1 VPALRRTRVLDV
13 LLGVIGAGLLFVIFS
28 VAGSPDRPEPPAT
41 VQVKRATVV
50 STVSADGNIEP
61 AQEVSLGFETGGR
74 LTALYVREGSRVR
87 RGQVLAR
94 VEDRPARAQVDSA
107 RADLASADAAL
118 RRTRLGRTVAELTE
132 NRRLADQSRAAV
144 RNAQRDL
151 AEARRVGTTNVST
164 LRRAVARARVSGEL
178 ADLRASVLRLAQ
190 ERFEVGAQAQLYAQ
204 ARRQVERVRSDLND
218 ALREEGGS
226 DTATTAGDLRTSP
239 DVSIQQNKLAAAERD
254 EQNAKSDLDTA
265 RANVRTYVRDVQSDR
280 STLRDAQRRLGDA
293 RDELSNGVATAQQ
306 QITTARNSLRTSEAQ
321 LDVTLAQN
329 GVDEQ
334 GPQAADLAADLAT
347 VAGARAS
354 LEQARKALG
363 DTELVA
369 PVDGVVGRVDA
380 EVGELVGSGGLS
392 GLDTESSGADQSGAG
407 QATGAGGA
415 GGTGTSTG
423 SSSGGEG
430 SSIITLARTQSLQVE
445 VGFDETD
452 AARIRPG
459 YTATIS
465 VDALPGRKF
474 AATVVDVDPIET
486 LVNNVVTYDI
496 TLVLDSPRGELKP
509 GMTATADVIV
519 DEATDVL
526 ALPRTAVRTP
536 AGAAPTVTVLRRD
549 GQAEPRLVV
558 TGLEGDTNVQIVG
571 GVGLGER
578 VVRAP
583 TDTPAPG
590 P

>member
-1 VPALRRTRVLDV
+1 MPALRRTRVLDV

-132 NRRLADQSRAAV
+132 NRRLADQSRVAV

-151 AEARRVGTTNVST
+151 AEARRVGTTNVT
-164 LRRAVARARVSGEL
+164 ELRRAVARAQVSGER
-178 ADLRASVLRLAQ
+178 ADLRASQLRLAQ
-190 ERFEVGAQAQLYAQ
+190 ERFEVSAQAQLYTQ
-204 ARRQVERVRSDLND
+204 AHQQVDRLREDLND
-218 ALREEGGS
+218 ALRDEE
-226 DTATTAGDLRTSP
+226 TSGTSADNFRSSP
-239 DVSIQQNKLAAAERD
+239 EVEILQNKLAAAERD

-265 RANVRTYVRDVQSDR
+265 RANVRTYTRDVQADR
-280 STLRDAQRRLGDA
+280 SAVRDATRRLGDA
-293 RDELSNGVATAQQ
+293 RGELSNGIATAQQ
-306 QITTARNSLRTSEAQ
+306 QVTTARNSLRTSEAQ

-334 GPQAADLAADLAT
+334 GPQAADLAADLAA
-347 VAGARAS
+347 VAGARSS

-363 DTELVA
+363 DTQLVA
-369 PVDGVVGRVDA
+369 PMDGVVGRVDA
-380 EVGELVGSGGLS
+380 EVGELVGSSGLS
-392 GLDTESSGADQSGAG
+392 GLDTESSGGG
-407 QATGAGGA
+407 QGGTGDATGAGGA
-415 GGTGTSTG
+415 RADTSTG
-423 SSSGGEG
+423 ASSGGDG
-430 SSIITLARTQSLQVE
+430 SSIITLARTRTLQVE

-474 AATVVDVDPIET
+474 AATVAEVDPIET
-486 LVNNVVTYDI
+486 VVNNVVTYDV
-496 TLVLDSPRGELKP
+496 TLVLDSPRADLKP

-536 AGAAPTVTVLRRD
+536 PGAAPTVTVIRPD
-549 GQAEPRLVV
+549 GQPEPRLVV
-558 TGLEGDTNVQIVG
+558 TGLEGDNNVQIVG

-583 TDTPAPG
+583 VDTPPPAPG

>member
-1 VPALRRTRVLDV
+1 MPALTRTRVLDV
-13 LLGVIGAGLLFVIFS
+13 LLGVIAAGLLFVIFS

-41 VQVKRATVV
+41 VPVQRATVV
-50 STVSADGNIEP
+50 STVSADGNIAP

-74 LTALYVREGSRVR
+74 LMALYVREGSRVR

-94 VEDRPARAQVDSA
+94 IEDRPAHAQVDSA

-132 NRRLADQSRAAV
+132 NRRMADQSRVAV
-144 RNAQRDL
+144 RNAERDL
-151 AEARRVGTTNVST
+151 AEARRVGTTNVTT
-164 LRRAVARARVSGEL
+164 LRRAVARAQVSGEL
-178 ADLRASVLRLAQ
+178 ADLRASELRLAQ
-190 ERFEVGAQAQLYAQ
+190 ERFEVGAQAQRYAASRQQ
-204 ARRQVERVRSDLND
+204 ADRVREDLQD
-218 ALREEGGS
+218 ALEEDDLSSSSTSS
-226 DTATTAGDLRTSP
+226 DDFRTSP
-239 DVSIQQNKLAAAERD
+239 DVSILQNKLAAAERD
-254 EQNAKSDLDTA
+254 EQTAKSDLDTA
-265 RANVRTYVRDVQSDR
+265 RANVRTYTRDVQADR
-280 STLRDAQRRLGDA
+280 SALRDAQRRLGDA
-293 RDELSNGVATAQQ
+293 RDELSNGIATAQQ
-306 QITTARNSLRTSEAQ
+306 QVTSARNSLRTSEAQ

-334 GPQAADLAADLAT
+334 GPQAADLAADMAT
-347 VAGARAS
+347 VAGARAA

-369 PVDGVVGRVDA
+369 PLDGVVGRVEA
-380 EVGELVGSGGLS
+380 EVGELVGGGSLS
-392 GLDTESSGADQSGAG
+392 GLDTDTSGTGQGAADD
-407 QATGAGGA
+407 ATGSGGDTA
-415 GGTGTSTG
+415 TGTSTG
-423 SSSGGEG
+423 TASGGDG
-430 SSIITLARTQSLQVE
+430 SSIITLARTSTLQVE

-474 AATVVDVDPIET
+474 AATVAEIDPIET
-486 LVNNVVTYDI
+486 LVNNVVTYEV
-496 TLVLDSPRGELKP
+496 TLVLDSPQADLKP
-509 GMTATADVIV
+509 GMTATAEVIV

-536 AGAAPTVTVLRRD
+536 AGAAPTVTVIRPD
-549 GQAEPRLVV
+549 GQPEPRLVV

-583 TDTPAPG
+583 SDTSAPG

>member
-1 VPALRRTRVLDV
+1 MPTLRRTRVLDV

-50 STVSADGNIEP
+50 STVSADGNVEP

-74 LTALYVREGSRVR
+74 LTALYVREGARVR

-107 RADLASADAAL
+107 GADLASADAAL

-132 NRRLADQSRAAV
+132 NRRLADQSRVAV

-151 AEARRVGTTNVST
+151 AEARRVGSTNVVA
-164 LRRAVARARVSGEL
+164 LRRAVARAQISGER
-178 ADLRASVLRLAQ
+178 ADLRASILRLAQ
-190 ERFEVGAQAQLYAQ
+190 ERFEVGAQAQQYATS
-204 ARRQVERVRSDLND
+204 RQQVDRVREDLQD
-218 ALREEGGS
+218 ALEDEDGS
-226 DTATTAGDLRTSP
+226 SNNVRSSP
-239 DVSIQQNKLAAAERD
+239 EVSVLQNKLAAAERD
-254 EQNAKSDLDTA
+254 EQTAKSDLDTA
-265 RANVRTYVRDVQSDR
+265 RANVRTYVRDVQADR
-280 STLRDAQRRLGDA
+280 SALRDAQRRLGDA
-293 RDELSNGVATAQQ
+293 RGELSNGIASAQQQVATAS
-306 QITTARNSLRTSEAQ
+306 NSLRTSEAQ

-354 LEQARKALG
+354 LEQARKSLG

-392 GLDTESSGADQSGAG
+392 SLDSESTGADQGGAG
-407 QATGAGGA
+407 TGAGAGA
-415 GGTGTSTG
+415 TGGAGTSTG
-423 SSSGGEG
+423 SSSGGDG
-430 SSIITLARTQSLQVE
+430 SSVITLASTQELQVE

-474 AATVVDVDPIET
+474 AATVAEIDPIET
-486 LVNNVVTYDI
+486 LVNNVVTYEV
-496 TLVLDSPRGELKP
+496 TLLLDSPRADLKP
-509 GMTATADVIV
+509 GMTATAEVIV
-519 DEATDVL
+519 DEAADVL

-536 AGAAPTVTVLRRD
+536 AGAAPTVTVVRPD
-549 GQAEPRLVV
+549 GRSEPRLVV

-578 VVRAP
+578 VVRTP
-583 TDTPAPG
+583 SDTPTPG

>member
-1 VPALRRTRVLDV
+1 MPALRRTRVLDV

-28 VAGSPDRPEPPAT
+28 VAGSPDEPAPPAT
-41 VQVKRATVV
+41 VEVKRATVV

-74 LTALYVREGSRVR
+74 LTALYVNEGSRVR

-94 VEDRPARAQVDSA
+94 IEDRPARAQVDSA

-132 NRRLADQSRAAV
+132 NRRLADQSRVAV

-151 AEARRVGTTNVST
+151 TQARRVGTTNVIA
-164 LRRAVARARVSGEL
+164 LRRALARAQVSGER
-178 ADLRASVLRLAQ
+178 ADLRASQLRLAQ
-190 ERFEVGAQAQLYAQ
+190 ERFEVGAQAQAYAA
-204 ARRQVERVRSDLND
+204 ARQQVDRVREDLQD
-218 ALREEGGS
+218 ELDEQDLSGS
-226 DTATTAGDLRTSP
+226 SAGDLNTSP
-239 DVSIQQNKLAAAERD
+239 EASVLQNKLAAAERD
-254 EQNAKSDLDTA
+254 EQTAKSELDTA

-280 STLRDAQRRLGDA
+280 SALRDAQRRLGDA
-293 RDELSNGVATAQQ
+293 RGEVSNGIATAQQ
-306 QITTARNSLRTSEAQ
+306 QVTTARNSLRTSEAQ
-321 LDVTLAQN
+321 LDVTLVQN

-334 GPQAADLAADLAT
+334 GPQAADLADDLAT
-347 VAGARAS
+347 VAGTRAS
-354 LEQARKALG
+354 LEQARKSLG

-392 GLDTESSGADQSGAG
+392 SVDSESSGADQGATG
-407 QATGAGGA
+407 GATGAGGA
-415 GGTGTSTG
+415 GGAGTSGG
-423 SSSGGEG
+423 SSSAGGNG

-474 AATVVDVDPIET
+474 AATVAEVDPIET
-486 LVNNVVTYDI
+486 LVNNVVTYDV
-496 TLVLDSPRGELKP
+496 TLVLDSPRADLKP

-536 AGAAPTVTVLRRD
+536 PGAAPTVNVIRRD

-558 TGLEGDTNVQIVG
+558 TGLEGDSNVQIVG

-583 TDTPAPG
+583 ADTPAPG

>member
-1 VPALRRTRVLDV
+1 LPTLRRTRVLDV

-28 VAGSPDRPEPPAT
+28 VAGSPDRPEAPAT
-41 VQVKRATVV
+41 VQVERATVV

-107 RADLASADAAL
+107 SADLTSADAAL

-132 NRRLADQSRAAV
+132 NRRLADQSRVAV

-151 AEARRVGTTNVST
+151 TEARRVGTTNVVA
-164 LRRAVARARVSGEL
+164 LRRAVARAQVSGER
-178 ADLRASVLRLAQ
+178 ADLRASILRLAQ
-190 ERFEVGAQAQLYAQ
+190 ERFEVGAQAQQYAIS
-204 ARRQVERVRSDLND
+204 RQQVDRVREDLQD
-218 ALREEGGS
+218 ALEDEDGS
-226 DTATTAGDLRTSP
+226 STSLRDSP
-239 DVSIQQNKLAAAERD
+239 EVSVLQNKLAAAERD
-254 EQNAKSDLDTA
+254 EQTAKSDLDTA

-280 STLRDAQRRLGDA
+280 SALRDAQRRLGDA
-293 RDELSNGVATAQQ
+293 RDELSNGIATAQQ
-306 QITTARNSLRTSEAQ
+306 QVTTARNSLRTSEAQ

-363 DTELVA
+363 ETELVA

-392 GLDTESSGADQSGAG
+392 SLDRESTGADQGGAG
-407 QATGAGGA
+407 TGAGADATGGA
-415 GGTGTSTG
+415 GTSTG
-423 SSSGGEG
+423 SSSGGDG
-430 SSIITLARTQSLQVE
+430 SSVITLARTQALQVE

-474 AATVVDVDPIET
+474 AATVAEIDPIET
-486 LVNNVVTYDI
+486 LVNNVVTYEV
-496 TLVLDSPRGELKP
+496 TLVLDSPRADLKP
-509 GMTATADVIV
+509 GMTATAEVIV
-519 DEATDVL
+519 DEAADVL

-536 AGAAPTVTVLRRD
+536 AGAAPTVTVVRPD
-549 GQAEPRLVV
+549 GRSEPRLVV

-578 VVRAP
+578 VVRTP
-583 TDTPAPG
+583 SDTPASG
-590 P
+590 Q